1 MSKEIQRI
9 LACNIRD
16 NYPDFDIIISDEEP
30 YTLYGANDIAK
41 ILNMTSI
48 RSIIRNYN
56 ATEKYKVNAHTNG
69 GNQDLIFMTYTGLL
83 KLLTKSRKPYLID
96 FCKICNIMI
105 LVFSI
110 SFCFS
115 TSFLFYRYP

>member
-9 LACNIRD
+9 LACNIKD
-16 NYPDFDIIISDEEP
+16 NYPDFEIIISDEEP

-48 RSIIRNYN
+48 RSNIRSYN

-69 GNQDLIFMTYTGLL
+69 GNQDL
-83 KLLTKSRKPYLID
+83 YL
-96 FCKICNIMI
+96 
-105 LVFSI
+105 
-110 SFCFS
+110 
-115 TSFLFYRYP
+115 